1 MVRECYIFKKF
12 KESHK
17 FVENVQGDWRKK
29 FYNLLMIKLVKNL
42 DRYPKLKKLSFLLNF
57 IKDYP
62 KNNKNIKKVGVSLSS
77 FL

>member
-1 MVRECYIFKKF
+1 MVRECYVFKKF
-12 KESHK
+12 KESRK
-17 FVENVQGDWRKK
+17 FVENVQGDWSKK

-62 KNNKNIKKVGVSLSS
+62 KNNKNIKKVEVSLSS